1 MGRRYCS
8 SDTAAEPVSLGGADM
23 KKICPI
29 LFALLLLLSLS
40 LPVYAAEELPDYVVD
55 NAGLLTAE
63 EEEKLR
69 QWIVEYNADLQL
81 DIVIVTTYG
90 TDGKGIQA
98 YADDFYDRNGYGY
111 GTDNTGILLLIDM
124 ESREWYISTCGEAIY
139 IFTDY
144 GLDQLGQTILPWLSE
159 GAYYRAFQAWI
170 SALSPYVKAYHAGS
184 PVDGYVPPDEYESPY
199 GEEVVYYDQFT
210 IENPFPL
217 ALLIGFIASAV
228 TVLIM
233 RSRMNTA
240 KLQKGAVDYL
250 KNDSFRMR
258 QRSDMFLYSRVSR
271 RARPKQN
278 SGGGSS
284 VHRSSGGR
292 SHGGRG
298 GRF

>member
-1 MGRRYCS
+1 
-8 SDTAAEPVSLGGADM
+8 
-23 KKICPI
+23 
-29 LFALLLLLSLS
+29 
-40 LPVYAAEELPDYVVD
+40 
-55 NAGLLTAE
+55 
-63 EEEKLR
+63 LR
-69 QWIVEYNADLQL
+69 QELEL
-81 DIVIVTTYG
+81 EIVIVTTNG
-90 TDGKGIQA
+90 TDGKTVQQ
-98 YADDFYDRNGYGY
+98 YADDFYDDGGYGY
-111 GTDNTGILLLIDM
+111 GETKSGILLLVDM
-124 ESREWYISTCGEAIY
+124 EGREWYMSTCGEAIF

-144 GLDQLGQTILPWLSE
+144 GLDQLGETIVLWLSQGFYHQAFLYWVNDLPE
-159 GAYYRAFQAWI
+159 YVEAYRNH
-170 SALSPYVKAYHAGS
+170 SPI
-184 PVDGYVPPDEYESPY
+184 DGYVEPDEYESPY

-284 VHRSSGGR
+284 VHRSSGGAR
-292 SHGGRG
+292 HGGRG